1 MRTNQRRS
9 VPALVPALVLGLATL
24 PVLAGGD
31 IVFEVI
37 PGGLANGVSDD
48 GGFVVGENAGGGFL
62 WTLDGLTSLG
72 QAAAIGVSANG
83 GFVVGDTTGPV
94 GNSAG
99 RYDEDGGWTVFGGLG
114 PSGCDSS
121 LSSAYDISS
130 DGQRCVGLGWDG
142 CRAGAFLWTPG
153 AGMFQLPQ
161 FGPNSS
167 RADTIS
173 GDGSVIGGWDEASNG
188 TRRAAVWSQNPKS
201 GVWEETL
208 LLAGTAGNAIG
219 AGEVNGA
226 NGDGSIVVGSAN
238 GSSTATS
245 GGFVNRADDGLQIIG
260 FLPPEAS
267 PSVAGGLDVS
277 EDGRTVVGFQREGL
291 GGNQSFRATYWT
303 PETGLVDL
311 KQHLNELGANIP
323 VEFTLAAAMSMSD
336 DGRVICGWG
345 YEGLFFFQD
354 AWIVVLPGGG
364 PPCRGD
370 FNGDDLV
377 NGADLGL
384 LLVGWGTEDPLVD
397 LSEDGR
403 VDGAD
408 LGLLLSFWGD
418 CP

>member
-1 MRTNQRRS
+1 MNRFFIGS
-9 VPALVPALVLGLATL
+9 VSLLGLGLVTSSAN
-24 PVLAGGD
+24 AGDG
-31 IVFEVI
+31 IVFELI
-37 PGGLANGVSDD
+37 IDGLAHGVSDD
-48 GGFVVGENAGGGFL
+48 GSVVVGEVGGSGFA
-62 WTLDGLTSLG
+62 WTLDGITTIG
-72 QAAAIGVSANG
+72 QTAGLGVSADG
-83 GFVVGDTTGPV
+83 RFIVGDTAGPTGD
-94 GNSAG
+94 SAG
-99 RYDEDGGWTVFGGLG
+99 RFDDDGGWTIFGGLG

-142 CRAGAFLWTPG
+142 CSAGAFLWTPG

-173 GDGSVIGGWDEASNG
+173 GDGSVIGGWDEAGNG
-188 TRRAAVWSQNPKS
+188 SRRAAVWNQNPKS

-219 AGEVNGA
+219 AGEVNGS
-226 NGDGSIVVGSAN
+226 NGDGSILVGMAE
-238 GSSTATS
+238 GQTDAAS
-245 GGFVNRADDGLQIIG
+245 GPFVHREGDGLQLLG
-260 FLPPEAS
+260 FLPPIAN
-267 PSVAGGLDVS
+267 PYLAGALDVT
-277 EDGRTVVGFQREGL
+277 EDGRTVVGFQREGF
-291 GGNQSFRATYWT
+291 GGGQVFRATYWT
-303 PETGLVDL
+303 AETGLLDL
-311 KQHLNELGANIP
+311 KEHLLSLGAEIP
-323 VEFTLAAAMSMSD
+323 ADFVLAVAMSMSD

-345 YEGLFFFQD
+345 YTDLFFFQD
-354 AWIVVLPGGG
+354 AWIVVLPGNDV
-364 PPCRGD
+364 PCRGD
-370 FNGDDLV
+370 FNGDGKVD
-377 NGADLGL
+377 GADLGL